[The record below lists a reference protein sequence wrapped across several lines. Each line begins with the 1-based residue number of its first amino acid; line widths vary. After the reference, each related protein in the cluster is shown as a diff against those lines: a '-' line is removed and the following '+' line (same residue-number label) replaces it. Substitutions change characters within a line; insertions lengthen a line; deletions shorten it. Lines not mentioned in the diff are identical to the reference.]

1 MSINIGTVEI
11 AAEDGRSMGLFVAA
25 PDGDGKKPALLVL
38 MEIFGV
44 NAHMKDVTERFANE
58 GYVAISPD
66 LYYRLDERVIPN
78 TDRDGAFAARGT
90 LYDTKVIED
99 LNRAIAYAKGRDD
112 VDPDRVG
119 IIGYCFGGRVS
130 WMAAC
135 NCPGLAAGSLYYG
148 GQIAGGQRGEKS
160 PVEPVTQGNNI
171 KIPMQCVWGGQDQ
184 GIPQEALDTIEA
196 TLKANNV
203 DYEWHL
209 YEDAG
214 HAFFCDDRPSY
225 HEPSARDIWPKTLA
239 FLGRHLKG

>member
-1 MSINIGTVEI
+1 MSINIGTVDI
-11 AAEDGRSMGLFVAA
+11 PAEDGKSMGLFVAA
-25 PDGDGKKPALLVL
+25 PDGDGKKPALLVI

-90 LYDTKVIED
+90 LYDTKVIDD

-135 NCPGLAAGSLYYG
+135 NCPGLAASSLYYG

-171 KIPMQCVWGGQDQ
+171 NIPMQCVWGGQDQ
-184 GIPQEALDTIEA
+184 GIPQEARDTIERRSRPTTWTTNGTCTRTPA
-196 TLKANNV
+196 TRSSATIGRATTRPRPRTSGPRP
-203 DYEWHL
+203 WRSW
-209 YEDAG
+209 AG
-214 HAFFCDDRPSY
+214 
-225 HEPSARDIWPKTLA
+225 T
-239 FLGRHLKG
+239 

>member
-1 MSINIGTVEI
+1 MSINLKTVDLP
-11 AAEDGRSMGLFVAA
+11 ADDGKSMGLYVAA
-25 PDGDGKKPALLVL
+25 PDGDGRKPALLVI
-38 MEIFGV
+38 MEVFGV

-66 LYYRLDERVIPN
+66 LYYRLDQRVFPH

-90 LYDTKVIED
+90 LYDTKIVED
-99 LNRAIAYAKGRDD
+99 LNRAIAYAQGRDD

-135 NCPGLAAGSLYYG
+135 NCPGLVASSLYYG

-184 GIPQEALDTIEA
+184 GIPKEARDAIES

-214 HAFFCDDRPSY
+214 HAFFCEDRPAYDEAASK
-225 HEPSARDIWPKTLA
+225 DIWPKTLA
-239 FLGRHLKG
+239 FLGTHLKA

>member
-1 MSINIGTVEI
+1 MSINTATVDI
-11 AAEDGRSMGLFVAA
+11 AAEDGKSMGLYVAA
-25 PDGDGKKPALLVL
+25 PEGEGRKPALLVI

-44 NAHMKDVTERFANE
+44 DAHMKDVTERFAGE
-58 GYVAISPD
+58 GYVAISPE
-66 LYYRLDERVIPN
+66 LYYRLDERVIPH
-78 TDRDGAFAARGT
+78 TDRDRAFAARGT
-90 LYDTKVIED
+90 LYDTKIIED

-135 NCPGLAAGSLYYG
+135 NCPGLAASSLYYG

-184 GIPQEALDTIEA
+184 GIPQEARDAIEG

-214 HAFFCDDRPSY
+214 HAFFCDNRPSY
-225 HEPSARDIWPKTLA
+225 HEASAKDVWPKTLA

>member
-1 MSINIGTVEI
+1 MSITTATVDI
-11 AAEDGRSMGLFVAA
+11 AADDGKSMDLYVAA
-25 PDGDGKKPALLVL
+25 PDGGGRKPALLVI

-66 LYYRLDERVIPN
+66 LYYRLDERIIPN

-135 NCPGLAAGSLYYG
+135 NCPGLRVPAACTT
-148 GQIAGGQRGEKS
+148 AARS
-160 PVEPVTQGNNI
+160 PADSG
-171 KIPMQCVWGGQDQ
+171 
-184 GIPQEALDTIEA
+184 
-196 TLKANNV
+196 
-203 DYEWHL
+203 
-209 YEDAG
+209 
-214 HAFFCDDRPSY
+214 
-225 HEPSARDIWPKTLA
+225 ARRARWS
-239 FLGRHLKG
+239 R

>member
-1 MSINIGTVEI
+1 MSINTATVDI
-11 AAEDGRSMGLFVAA
+11 AAEDGKSMGLYVAA
-25 PDGDGKKPALLVL
+25 PDGDGRKPALLVI

-44 NAHMKDVTERFANE
+44 NAHMKDVTDRFANE

-112 VDPDRVG
+112 VDPDKVG

-135 NCPGLAAGSLYYG
+135 NCPGLAASSLYYG

-171 KIPMQCVWGGQDQ
+171 RSPCSACGAGRTRASRRRRGTPSRGRSRPTTWTTSGTCTRT
-184 GIPQEALDTIEA
+184 PA
-196 TLKANNV
+196 TRSSATTARATTRRPPGTSGPRL
-203 DYEWHL
+203 WRSW
-209 YEDAG
+209 AG
-214 HAFFCDDRPSY
+214 
-225 HEPSARDIWPKTLA
+225 T
-239 FLGRHLKG
+239 